1 MALDF
6 LQKKAGIGE
15 TTLDRI
21 GGGSF
26 IVNSGAYPAKVT
38 KAYLQQSNQ
47 LNYHLKPLL
56 HFYIFWYLDKIL
68 MLSF

>member
-15 TTLDRI
+15 TTQDKI

-26 IVNSGAYPAKVT
+26 IVNSGAYPAK
-38 KAYLQQSNQ
+38 QSPC
-47 LNYHLKPLL
+47 HR
-56 HFYIFWYLDKIL
+56 F
-68 MLSF
+68 